1 MNYEKIEKCD
11 FLKNIYFFK
20 KKEIL
25 MTEKNFPDLEFMN

>member
-11 FLKNIYFFK
+11 FFEKYLFFQ

-25 MTEKNFPDLEFMN
+25 MTEMNFPDLEFMN